1 MANSAIRNRSQ
12 AKLKSPRK
20 HHSFTS
26 TQNTTSVFCIVFRD
40 FWMDFLGIND
50 AAFLFF
56 RFAVKPPMGFTTAR
70 RRRENKKTVC
80 LWHLLK
86 DDVVGSNTCY
96 IQDNW
101 QNIRQLSCETRM
113 TSCFSGIEYKLSFGR
128 APHHRFFHY
137 NLGLEC
143 LLYTIVLFFYHIQL
157 VTLTL
162 TPPNSQKVFGLSFGI
177 SK

>member
-1 MANSAIRNRSQ
+1 MANPAIPQSFSSKIEISKKAPFLYINT
-12 AKLKSPRK
+12 K
-20 HHSFTS
+20 HHFCVLHSFARFLDGLLGCQWCCLS
-26 TQNTTSVFCIVFRD
+26 FFSVASKP
-40 FWMDFLGIND
+40 L
-50 AAFLFF
+50 L
-56 RFAVKPPMGFTTAR
+56 AVKPPMGFTTAR

-113 TSCFSGIEYKLSFGR
+113 NSCYSGIEYKLSFGR
-128 APHHRFFHY
+128 APHHWFFHY

-143 LLYTIVLFFYHIQL
+143 ILLFCFFNHIQ
-157 VTLTL
+157 
-162 TPPNSQKVFGLSFGI
+162 
-177 SK
+177 